1 MRYIDLESIKGPDFV
16 GCLDNCILHSC
27 IISNCQDD
35 INPDLKM
42 WADEIAAPKFRS
54 SMIHTS
60 NVYKSNGA
68 EFINHK
74 FLSNNRM
81 TERALSAIDNG
92 HYSVRFECRY
102 KIEID

>member
-1 MRYIDLESIKGPDFV
+1 
-16 GCLDNCILHSC
+16 
-27 IISNCQDD
+27 
-35 INPDLKM
+35 
-42 WADEIAAPKFRS
+42 
-54 SMIHTS
+54 MIHTS
-60 NVYKSNGA
+60 NVYKSNGT